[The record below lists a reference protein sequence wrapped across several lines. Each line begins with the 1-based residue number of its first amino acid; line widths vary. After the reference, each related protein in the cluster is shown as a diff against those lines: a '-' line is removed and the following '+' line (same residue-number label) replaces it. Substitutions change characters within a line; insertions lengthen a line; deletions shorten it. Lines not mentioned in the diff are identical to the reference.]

1 MNTAVLIGASAAFL
15 GSILVAPPIDELSA
29 AVALPPFVA
38 DVLRY
43 YLAGH

>member
-1 MNTAVLIGASAAFL
+1 MNTAVLIGASAAVL
-15 GSILVAPPIDELSA
+15 GSIPVAPPIDELSA
-29 AVALPPFVA
+29 AVAIPPFVV

>member
-1 MNTAVLIGASAAFL
+1 MNTAVLIGASAAVL
-15 GSILVAPPIDELSA
+15 GSILVAPPIDE
-29 AVALPPFVA
+29 PFVA